1 MLPARSEW
9 MNHSFKEAEPV
20 DQGRGAPY
28 RGHIAKL
35 PELLQRL

>member
-1 MLPARSEW
+1 
-9 MNHSFKEAEPV
+9 MNHSFNEAEPV

-35 PELLQRL
+35 PELLRARDVQAQKIW